1 MAAEALT
8 TLGKLGE
15 FEFTEKKSVFIGY
28 AAPVKSETDA
38 LAFVAKI
45 KAKHTDARHNV
56 SAYTVGSVCHASDDG
71 EPQGTGGV
79 PVLDVI
85 RKSGVDNAAVVV
97 TRYFG
102 GILLGAGGLVRA
114 YSRAAAGAV
123 ADAGIVTFD
132 LFSEC
137 ELSCPYSDYEK
148 LLYELG
154 KYTAIIDGTEFL
166 SEVTVRFA
174 ILANEEAVFSVRI
187 GEMTGGK
194 CRVKHTGERFDAKNG
209 A

>member
-1 MAAEALT
+1 MFLLTQQAA
-8 TLGKLGE
+8 
-15 FEFTEKKSVFIGY
+15 
-28 AAPVKSETDA
+28 
-38 LAFVAKI
+38 
-45 KAKHTDARHNV
+45 
-56 SAYTVGSVCHASDDG
+56 
-71 EPQGTGGV
+71 GGV

-114 YSRAAAGAV
+114 YSKAAAGAV

-137 ELSCPYSDYEK
+137 EIVCLYSDYDK

-154 KYTAIIDGTEFL
+154 KYTAMIDGTEFL
-166 SEVTVRFA
+166 SGITVKFA
-174 ILANEEAVFSVRI
+174 ILASEEELFSGRI
-187 GEMTGGK
+187 REMTGGK
-194 CRVKHTGERFDAKNG
+194 CTVLHTGERFDAKNN